1 MPLRAIFA
9 LLAIA
14 SLAACG
20 RAGEELGGDASAV
33 RVAILSPEPPAA
45 LQRAWGPVIADMDA
59 ATGLTVRPVFTDD
72 AGSLANGFRDR
83 RYDIGLLT
91 NQAALEVERRAG
103 AEVFARTT
111 EPGGGE
117 GYHSVLIVAARSR
130 LTLDRV
136 MKCDRTL
143 SLGMGE
149 PLSTAGALA
158 PETYLFA
165 PRGLSPAQCFKAV
178 RRASPHA
185 NLLAVASGQL
195 DVATNDSTALDTDRQ
210 KGRWEAGQVRVIWR
224 SPVLPEYPVVWRRDL
239 DPAVKEK
246 LRQFLLTYGQGDQPG
261 AGAARARLARLDLGV
276 FEPADDT
283 HLLPAKE
290 MEATRAWLQA
300 RAGGDR
306 RKEEIARRALDA
318 VTAQRQALEARTGAP
333 AAAQ

>member
-1 MPLRAIFA
+1 MPPRAIFA
-9 LLAIA
+9 LFGLA

-20 RAGEELGGDASAV
+20 RGEGDLGGDAGVVRFAV
-33 RVAILSPEPPAA
+33 LSPEPPAA

-59 ATGLTVRPVFTDD
+59 ATSLTVRPVFTDD
-72 AGSLANGFRDR
+72 AGSLAKGFRDR

-91 NQAALEVERRAG
+91 NQAALEVERRGG

-111 EPGGGE
+111 EVGGGE
-117 GYHSVLIVAARSR
+117 GYYSVLIVAAKSR

-143 SLGMGE
+143 TLGMGA

-165 PRGLSPAQCFKAV
+165 PRGRSPTQCFKAV

-195 DVATNDSTALDTDRQ
+195 DVATDNSTALDSDRR

-224 SPVLPEYPVVWRRDL
+224 SPILPEYPVVWRRDL

-246 LRQFLLTYGQGDQPG
+246 LRQFLLTYGQGDQPE
-261 AGAARARLARLDLGV
+261 AGAARARLARLELGV
-276 FEPADDT
+276 FEPADDS

-300 RAGGDR
+300 RASGDK
-306 RKEEIARRALDA
+306 RKEDIARRALNA